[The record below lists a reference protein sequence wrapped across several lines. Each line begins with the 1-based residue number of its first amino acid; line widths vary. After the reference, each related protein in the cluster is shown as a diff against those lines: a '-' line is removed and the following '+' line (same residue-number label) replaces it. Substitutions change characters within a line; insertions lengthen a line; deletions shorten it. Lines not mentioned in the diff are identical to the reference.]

1 MLAYYY
7 KGCRSWSWYY
17 PYHYAPFASDLLGC
31 DNIKIEFD
39 MGVPAKPFQQLLA
52 VFPKQSSHA
61 LPTCY
66 HKLYEPDS
74 EVIDFYPSEVELDL
88 NGARYAWMGVNLLP
102 FIDWQRLL
110 EAAKKADQNEELL
123 SPAERIRNKPT
134 GEVRLYFQQES
145 QKTNSVLQKELRK
158 DLDGSKQKSDE
169 NKDAVLKIC
178 ATFENCDE
186 I

>member
-1 MLAYYY
+1 
-7 KGCRSWSWYY
+7 
-17 PYHYAPFASDLLGC
+17 
-31 DNIKIEFD
+31 

-61 LPTCY
+61 LPSCY
-66 HKLYEPDS
+66 HILYEPES

-110 EAAKKADQNEELL
+110 DAAKKADQNEELL

-134 GEVRLYFQQES
+134 GEVRLYFQ
-145 QKTNSVLQKELRK
+145 
-158 DLDGSKQKSDE
+158 
-169 NKDAVLKIC
+169 
-178 ATFENCDE
+178 
-186 I
+186 

>member
-1 MLAYYY
+1 
-7 KGCRSWSWYY
+7 
-17 PYHYAPFASDLLGC
+17 
-31 DNIKIEFD
+31 
-39 MGVPAKPFQQLLA
+39 
-52 VFPKQSSHA
+52 
-61 LPTCY
+61 
-66 HKLYEPDS
+66 
-74 EVIDFYPSEVELDL
+74 
-88 NGARYAWMGVNLLP
+88 MGVNLLP

-158 DLDGSKQKSDE
+158 DLDRSKEKSDE